1 MGTNNRKMKQTL
13 SKMKQSPDILSPL
26 KIEKL
31 TKIINDMSSKPS
43 AYPTKINSRNES
55 SLS

>member
-1 MGTNNRKMKQTL
+1 MGTNNRKMIQTL
-13 SKMKQSPDILSPL
+13 SKKKQSPDILSPP

-43 AYPTKINSRNES
+43 TYPTKINSRNES